1 VVGEHVDNKMIG
13 GAFTALGSMALR
25 CILRRSASLAQISIR
40 TWTLCTKE
48 VTTVVPAIYLT
59 ESLGR
64 VSGVMSDT
72 TYERELRRV
81 EGGKVEHAATVVYTV
96 AKARLYNGSLYAG
109 AWRNPLLDRGAGS
122 PHLRLEPWVEKTGAL
137 ACTLYGNRY
146 FGHWVY
152 DDLPLS
158 LAAETLD
165 HPVIV
170 ARRPYHHEPGYRQML
185 DLERRTCTEGVFE
198 RMLVLEDVG
207 QNSFKKRRYQELR
220 ARLRSRC
227 PADGRS
233 LIYIRRGARHALERR
248 FLVNGP
254 EVERFLVSRGFR
266 VVDPDELSAEEI
278 VRQIMGAKLVIG
290 TEGSHMAHAAYTMA
304 DDSVLC
310 VLQPPDRF
318 NNVFKD
324 YTGCLDQ
331 RYAFVVGAPAEGGFR
346 VEPDEIDRT
355 LALIEKQVGL

>member
-1 VVGEHVDNKMIG
+1 MVR
-13 GAFTALGSMALR
+13 GAFTALGSLALR
-25 CILRRSASLAQISIR
+25 RILRRPATLADISIR
-40 TWTLCTKE
+40 TWTLCTTE
-48 VTTVVPAIYLT
+48 VARVAPAIYLT

-72 TYERELRRV
+72 THERELRRIQ
-81 EGGKVEHAATVVYTV
+81 GGKVEHAATVVHTV
-96 AKARLYNGSLYAG
+96 AKARLYNGGLYAG
-109 AWRNPLLDRGAGS
+109 AWRKPLLDRGGRR
-122 PHLRLEPWVEKTGAL
+122 PHLRAEPWVEKTGAL

-152 DDLPLS
+152 DDLTLS
-158 LAAETLD
+158 IAAEALD
-165 HPVIV
+165 HPVII
-170 ARRPYHHEPGYRQML
+170 ARRPYHHEPGYRQL
-185 DLERRTCTEGVFE
+185 LGLEARTCTEGVFE
-198 RMLVLEDVG
+198 RMLLLEDVG

-227 PADGRS
+227 PRDGSS
-233 LIYIRRGARHALERR
+233 LIYIRRGARHERERR

-254 EVERFLVSRGFR
+254 EVERFLVSRGGL
-266 VVDPDELSAEEI
+266 VVDPDELSSEEI

-324 YTGCLDQ
+324 YVDCLDQ
-331 RYAFVVGAPAEGGFR
+331 RYAFVVGAPAEEGFR

-355 LALIEKQVGL
+355 LALIEKQVRL